1 MLAFFRSVKL
11 GFDVNATRHESAP
24 LMERHMQPNSSRL
37 MSFGTRGLCPFV
49 AIVCAFLFTAQMAT
63 AQATKGP
70 EVEEKGLLT
79 EDNFELKITYFK
91 STMKK
96 NAPVAILLHGGK
108 KGNRRNWTGSKGIAS
123 YLQEKGGFAVVA
135 VDLRGHG
142 DSVLPKRSELRKND
156 YQNMV
161 LYDMQAVKEFLL
173 EEHQKGNLNMNK
185 LGIVACDFSTSV
197 ALAFTEIDWERE
209 PYDDSTTPEQ
219 RTPRGQDVQ
228 ALVLISPELST
239 PGLAATKSA
248 AVIRGRDLPVMIGTS
263 EKNAHDLS
271 AAKKLFD
278 ALVAKKKKDDK
289 VSLKRYPEDYRGMD
303 LVLQDVQTQHDIVDF
318 LDKYV
323 KGFESPWRDRSSRLE
338 RE

>member
-1 MLAFFRSVKL
+1 MQLDSSRIKSTGTCRRYQFLAMTCAL
-11 GFDVNATRHESAP
+11 LLSAP
-24 LMERHMQPNSSRL
+24 M
-37 MSFGTRGLCPFV
+37 
-49 AIVCAFLFTAQMAT
+49 AF

-70 EVEEKGLLT
+70 EVEEKALLT

-96 NAPVAILLHGGK
+96 SAPVAILLHGGK
-108 KGNRRNWTGSKGIAS
+108 KGNRRNWTGAKGIAS

-161 LYDMQAVKEFLL
+161 MYDMQAVKEFLL
-173 EEHQKGNLNMNK
+173 EEHQKGDLNVNK
-185 LGIVACDFSTSV
+185 IGIVACDFSASV
-197 ALAFTEIDWERE
+197 AMVFAEADWERE

-228 ALVLISPELST
+228 ALVLVSPDLTT
-239 PGLAATKSA
+239 PGLAASKSVA
-248 AVIRGRDLPVMIGTS
+248 AIRGRDIPVMIGTS

-278 ALVAKKKKDDK
+278 SLTAKKNKEDK
-289 VSLKRYPEDYRGMD
+289 VVLKRYPEDYRGMD
-303 LVLQDVQTQHDIVDF
+303 LVLKDVQTQHDIVDF
-318 LDKYV
+318 LDKHV
-323 KGFESPWRDRSSRLE
+323 KSFDSTWRDRRSRLE
-338 RE
+338 RD